1 MGSRVLNRLENI
13 KIKAEE
19 LYRAGII
26 KDITRR
32 FFICGYNSLS
42 QEIEYYIRHP
52 ELYEDWKLEGIISQI
67 EEFNRIL
74 SVIEERID
82 ERKHKEFFNE
92 LLSKLENLDVI
103 DLWMIRIPYK
113 VPSCRIF
120 SDNGEL
126 CFILQ
131 IPEKP
136 DYLDNNLLGLLAHEP
151 AHIHHVIKF
160 MVDSVKE
167 KNRKTGE
174 SLADVLAFSMVE
186 YMFTHSSIYLVRE
199 ILGISKAS
207 ELKGSH
213 PSWLVRVTV
222 LRSVTDEIWSN
233 PVVVQRNLTAFD
245 KLLTISPTLSATEEL
260 LVRDILKEARRW
272 MDEWIKYKTDEN
284 LLSKLENLRDDE
296 VEKIGEI
303 PKKIRELIIGCTN

>member
-1 MGSRVLNRLENI
+1 MWNRVFNRLENI

-19 LYRAGII
+19 LYNAGII

-32 FFICGYNSLS
+32 FFIRGYNSLS
-42 QEIEYYIRHP
+42 REIKSYKRHP
-52 ELYEDWKLEGIISQI
+52 ELCEDWKLKSIISQI
-67 EEFNRIL
+67 EEYNHIL
-74 SVIEERID
+74 SVIEKRMD
-82 ERKHKEFFNE
+82 ERKHKNFFSE
-92 LLSKLENLDVI
+92 ILSRFEDFDDI
-103 DLWMIRIPYK
+103 DLWMVRIPFK
-113 VPSCRIF
+113 IPRCRF
-120 SDNGEL
+120 LSNDGEL

-136 DYLDNNLLGLLAHEP
+136 DYLDYNLLGLLAHEP
-151 AHIHHVIKF
+151 AHIHHVIKS

-167 KNRKTGE
+167 MKRKTGE
-174 SLADVLAFSMVE
+174 SLADILAFSIVE

-199 ILGISKAS
+199 VISISKAS

-213 PSWLVRVTV
+213 PSWLARVTV
-222 LRSVTDEIWSN
+222 LRSVTDEVWSD

-245 KLLTISPTLSATEEL
+245 KLLTISPTLSATEEF

-272 MDEWIKYKTDEN
+272 MGEWIKYKTDEN
-284 LLSKLENLRDDE
+284 LLSKLENLSDDE
-296 VEKIGEI
+296 AEKIGEI

>member
-1 MGSRVLNRLENI
+1 MGSKVLNRLENI

-19 LYRAGII
+19 LHRTGII

-32 FFICGYNSLS
+32 FFIYGYNSLS
-42 QEIEYYIRHP
+42 QEIEYYIRYP
-52 ELYEDWKLEGIISQI
+52 EFCEDWKLKSIISQI
-67 EEFNRIL
+67 EEYNRIL
-74 SVIEERID
+74 SVIEERMD

-92 LLSKLENLDVI
+92 LLSRLENFDAI
-103 DLWMIRIPYK
+103 DLWMVRIPYK
-113 VPSCRIF
+113 IPRCRF
-120 SDNGEL
+120 LSDNGEL

-136 DYLDNNLLGLLAHEP
+136 DYLDYNLLGLLAHEP
-151 AHIHHVIKF
+151 AHIHHVVKS

-174 SLADVLAFSMVE
+174 SLADVLAFSIVE

-199 ILGISKAS
+199 VLGISKAS
-207 ELKGSH
+207 EVKGSH
-213 PSWLVRVTV
+213 PSWLARVTV

-233 PVVVQRNLTAFD
+233 PVVVQRNLAAFD
-245 KLLTISPTLSATEEL
+245 KLLTISPTLVTTEEL
-260 LVRDILKEARRW
+260 LVQDILKEARRW
-272 MDEWIKYKTDEN
+272 MGEWVKYKTDEN
-284 LLSKLENLRDDE
+284 LLNKLENLSDDE

-303 PKKIRELIIGCTN
+303 PKKIRELVVGCTN